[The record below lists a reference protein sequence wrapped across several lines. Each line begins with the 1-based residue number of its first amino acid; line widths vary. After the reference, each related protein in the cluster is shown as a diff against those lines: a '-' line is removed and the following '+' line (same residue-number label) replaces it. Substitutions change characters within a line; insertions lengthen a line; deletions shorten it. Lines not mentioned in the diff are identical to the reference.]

1 MICQFYN
8 ISIES
13 ESISRLMRPS
23 AMGVS
28 MLDIENTAIRL
39 GFRTRGVKMTL
50 SQLEES
56 MPLPCILHWN
66 NRHFVVCYDIK
77 KRNGKARFYIA
88 DPATDKFVC
97 QESQMKDCWLNY
109 SLSYG
114 TALAILP
121 EESISEGNSKK
132 SCRTSYLKA
141 LSFFFKYIRPHRKAI
156 TLLLFNMLLGCILQL
171 IFPFL
176 SQHLVDFGIN
186 HHHDSIIGFIIL
198 GQFAIIFAQMIC
210 SFLQN
215 WLLLHINARVH
226 ITIISDFLL
235 KLMQLPLQFF
245 DSKKIGDILQRISDH
260 SRIEAFLTNSAI
272 STTFSI
278 LSLIVF
284 SIVLAIY
291 NTFIFCIFIFGNT
304 LYILWILAF
313 MKYRSK
319 IDAMRFAY
327 SASEQSNLIQ
337 LVTGMPDIKLSCN
350 ERQKRWEWERIQLN
364 LLDINVKSQTIQQIQ
379 QCGSVFFNQA
389 TNLLITYITAKNVIT
404 GNMTIGMMVSLTY
417 IVGAINVPISNFI
430 TFIRQFQ
437 DAKLSIERL
446 KEIHDGNNDELEDP
460 DLLLPE
466 SKHKGDIIISNLSF
480 RYNIS
485 EKKCI
490 LSNISAVIPS
500 GKVTAIVG
508 ASGSGKTTLL
518 KLLMGFYDYTSGNI
532 KIGATDLNRISKQSW
547 RKSIGS
553 VLQDGYIFSDT
564 IEANIALGYE
574 SIEQERLDSAI
585 RAANLQDFVNSLPLK
600 VKTKIG
606 MEGNGL
612 SQGQR
617 QRILLARVLYKNPE
631 YVFLDEATNSLDTHN
646 ERIILDN
653 LKKFYTG
660 KTVIIAAHRLSTVT
674 NADLI
679 LVIDQGVIVEQGNH
693 NSLVKH
699 RGLYYKLVSNQLK
712 LT

>member
-1 MICQFYN
+1 
-8 ISIES
+8 
-13 ESISRLMRPS
+13 
-23 AMGVS
+23 
-28 MLDIENTAIRL
+28 
-39 GFRTRGVKMTL
+39 
-50 SQLEES
+50 
-56 MPLPCILHWN
+56 
-66 NRHFVVCYDIK
+66 
-77 KRNGKARFYIA
+77 
-88 DPATDKFVC
+88 
-97 QESQMKDCWLNY
+97 
-109 SLSYG
+109 
-114 TALAILP
+114 
-121 EESISEGNSKK
+121 
-132 SCRTSYLKA
+132 
-141 LSFFFKYIRPHRKAI
+141 
-156 TLLLFNMLLGCILQL
+156 
-171 IFPFL
+171 
-176 SQHLVDFGIN
+176 
-186 HHHDSIIGFIIL
+186 
-198 GQFAIIFAQMIC
+198 
-210 SFLQN
+210 
-215 WLLLHINARVH
+215 
-226 ITIISDFLL
+226 
-235 KLMQLPLQFF
+235 
-245 DSKKIGDILQRISDH
+245 
-260 SRIEAFLTNSAI
+260 
-272 STTFSI
+272 
-278 LSLIVF
+278 
-284 SIVLAIY
+284 
-291 NTFIFCIFIFGNT
+291 
-304 LYILWILAF
+304 
-313 MKYRSK
+313 
-319 IDAMRFAY
+319 
-327 SASEQSNLIQ
+327 
-337 LVTGMPDIKLSCN
+337 
-350 ERQKRWEWERIQLN
+350 
-364 LLDINVKSQTIQQIQ
+364 
-379 QCGSVFFNQA
+379 
-389 TNLLITYITAKNVIT
+389 
-404 GNMTIGMMVSLTY
+404 MTIGMMVSLTY